1 MLFGSC
7 RDGNQ
12 GFLSIATRDLPAYRV
27 SGDYNIARLCV
38 PVNNAAGYVAALLG
52 LGGRCH
58 GHGSTPSREEGENER
73 GVHLHPTTIYL
84 RPKVALVK
92 FVHTDHMTKSQ
103 MYAR

>member
-7 RDGNQ
+7 RDGDQ
-12 GFLSIATRDLPAYRV
+12 GFLSIATRDLPAYRI
-27 SGDYNIARLCV
+27 SGDYNIARLSV
-38 PVNNAAGYVAALLG
+38 PVNNAVGYVAALLG

-58 GHGSTPSREEGENER
+58 GHGYTPSREEGENEQ
-73 GVHLHPTTIYL
+73 GPPAPDHHL